1 MPIQNFESTWMT
13 DEHKMLLESATR
25 FFKEQWG
32 PKDEAWRA
40 QGMMDRE
47 AWREAGANGFLCA
60 SMPEEYGGA
69 GGDFGHEAA
78 LILAQAAAGQA
89 GFGGSLHSGIV
100 APYIL
105 HYGTEE
111 QKKRWL
117 PKLATG
123 EYIGAIAMTEP
134 GTGSDLQG
142 VRTLALKSADGET
155 YKING
160 SKTFITN
167 GQLAN
172 LVIVVCKTNKDEG
185 AHGISLFVIETDEA
199 PGFRRGR
206 NLDKIGME
214 AQDTSELFFD
224 DVVVSKHNL
233 LGEIEGMGF
242 VQLMQ
247 ELPQE
252 RMIVAVAGIAAMEL
266 AMKVTLEY
274 TKERKAFGKP
284 IFSFQ
289 NTRFKLA
296 ECQALLMASRALV
309 DAAMVAHLKGELGV
323 ERAALIKYWITD
335 NQCKLIDECLQLF
348 GGYGYMKEYVIARLY
363 ADARVQRIYGG
374 TNEIMKELA
383 SRFL

>member
-1 MPIQNFESTWMT
+1 MPIQNFEATWMT
-13 DEHKMLLESATR
+13 DEHKMVFESAKR
-25 FFKEQWG
+25 FMTEQWG
-32 PKDEAWRA
+32 PKDEAWRHA
-40 QGMMDRE
+40 GVMDHQ
-47 AWREAGANGFLCA
+47 AWRDAGANGFLCA
-60 SMPEEYGGA
+60 STPEQYGGG

-78 LILAQAAAGQA
+78 LVLAQGEAGIG

-100 APYIL
+100 APYIF

-117 PKLATG
+117 PRLATG
-123 EYIGAIAMTEP
+123 ELVGAIAMTEP

-142 VRTLALKSADGET
+142 VRTLSAKEGDT

-172 LVIVVCKTNKDEG
+172 LVIVVAKTDKDKG
-185 AHGISLFVIETDEA
+185 AQGISLFVVETDEA

-206 NLDKIGME
+206 NLDKIGMD

-224 DVVVSKHNL
+224 DVVVPASNL
-233 LGEIEGMGF
+233 IGGNEGMGF
-242 VQLMQ
+242 FQLMEQ
-247 ELPQE
+247 LPQE
-252 RMIVAVAGIAAMEL
+252 RMLVALAGIAAMEL

-284 IFSFQ
+284 IFQFQ

-296 ECQALLMASRALV
+296 ECQALLLASRALV
-309 DAAMVAHLKGELGV
+309 DAAMVEHLQGKLGV
-323 ERAALIKYWITD
+323 DRAALIKYWVTD

-348 GGYGYMKEYVIARLY
+348 GGYGYMKEYPIARLW
-363 ADARVQRIYGG
+363 ADSRVQRIYGG

>member
-1 MPIQNFESTWMT
+1 MPIQNFPATWMT
-13 DEHKMLLESATR
+13 DEHKMVFDSAKR
-25 FFKEQWG
+25 FMTEQWG
-32 PKDEAWRA
+32 PKDEAWRHA
-40 QGMMDRE
+40 GVMDHQ
-47 AWREAGANGFLCA
+47 AWRDAGANGFLCA
-60 SMPEEYGGA
+60 STPEEYGGG

-78 LILAQAAAGQA
+78 LVLAQGEACIG

-100 APYIL
+100 APYIF

-117 PKLATG
+117 PRLATG
-123 EYIGAIAMTEP
+123 ELISAIAMTEP

-142 VRTLALKSADGET
+142 VRTLALKEGDT
-155 YKING
+155 YRING

-172 LVIVVCKTNKDEG
+172 LVIVVAKTDKDKG
-185 AHGISLFVIETDEA
+185 AQGISLFVVETDEA

-206 NLDKIGME
+206 NLDKIGMD

-224 DVVVSKHNL
+224 DVVVPASNL
-233 LGEIEGMGF
+233 IGGVEGMGF
-242 VQLMQ
+242 FQLMEQ
-247 ELPQE
+247 LPQE
-252 RMIVAVAGIAAMEL
+252 RMLVALAGIAAMEL

-284 IFSFQ
+284 IFQFQ

-296 ECQALLMASRALV
+296 ECQALLLASRALV
-309 DAAMVAHLKGELGV
+309 DAAMVEHLQGKLGV
-323 ERAALIKYWITD
+323 DRAALIKYWITD

-348 GGYGYMKEYVIARLY
+348 GGYGYMKEYPIARLW
-363 ADARVQRIYGG
+363 ADSRVQRIYGG